1 MKKVLTLIFIERK
14 LKANQDLSKEDVKF
28 LLDNLNANNQVKI
41 DYAFYLCKQNKKE
54 ESLSLIKEILPSL
67 KNEKLFS
74 VCMFLLYNGD
84 EQTFLSS
91 LDMAIKEGHP
101 KALEIDKFL
110 KEHYSKEE
118 IENNEVD
125 WRNELIKFSKDY
137 PTSLI
142 N

>member
-1 MKKVLTLIFIERK
+1 
-14 LKANQDLSKEDVKF
+14 
-28 LLDNLNANNQVKI
+28 
-41 DYAFYLCKQNKKE
+41 
-54 ESLSLIKEILPSL
+54 
-67 KNEKLFS
+67 
-74 VCMFLLYNGD
+74 MFLLYNGD